1 MEQKDDIITPEM
13 TRMINSRPDKL
24 LEHDTMHLQQIKSRV
39 VVTSQKKF
47 NSKTIAELIE
57 WSHMG
62 KPFDQY
68 NIGVE
73 LEQVIRD
80 MISMLVMNAF
90 NKQDETSAIVSKLN
104 IKLQQMDAL
113 YKTDSERLS
122 ELSRVSK
129 VIDRLGKSYG
139 DMILRTETLEACI
152 DKQTM
157 RLTNFDEAMKK
168 KFVELQVDMVAV
180 KDHIRIGGDWNSE
193 IIKSA
198 DKV

>member
-1 MEQKDDIITPEM
+1 M
-13 TRMINSRPDKL
+13 
-24 LEHDTMHLQQIKSRV
+24 
-39 VVTSQKKF
+39 
-47 NSKTIAELIE
+47 
-57 WSHMG
+57 
-62 KPFDQY
+62 
-68 NIGVE
+68 E

-152 DKQTM
+152 DK
-157 RLTNFDEAMKK
+157 
-168 KFVELQVDMVAV
+168 
-180 KDHIRIGGDWNSE
+180 
-193 IIKSA
+193 
-198 DKV
+198 